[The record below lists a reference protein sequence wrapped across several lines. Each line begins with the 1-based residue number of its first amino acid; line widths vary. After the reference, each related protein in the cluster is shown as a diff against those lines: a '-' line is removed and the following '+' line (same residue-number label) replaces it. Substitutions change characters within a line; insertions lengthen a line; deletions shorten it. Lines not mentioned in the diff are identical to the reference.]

1 MHKTQKV
8 LLVIAATIALFFSN
22 GIAWGQ
28 RSALVEQDSLGLT
41 MYDIAD
47 YVQRYGP
54 SATVDSAVAVGQ
66 QLINS
71 YPDAIVR
78 TKMTSLNA
86 TGQWL
91 LCFDLSA
98 RTPYRPLGMTTSMSD
113 SGSELVCTM
122 TILPGRL
129 YLDPHNDCF
138 GRSILAHEFK
148 HVDDFIS
155 GASTADALALFFDNA
170 AIPLAEFLE
179 MFEDEARA
187 YKAQAEFAIRH
198 GCSGQYPMT
207 RAYAE
212 GSEIVQR
219 GALMTLYR
227 ADLRYPRYRRYL
239 DWVASHPPDRP
250 GSSCRLTS
258 SDYKPTA
265 EGGCMSPLPLP
276 LYCASCGRIR
286 MHAVHPEYF
295 QCTQCGTRR
304 HRTPTADVPEEVKP
318 NEPQ

>member
-8 LLVIAATIALFFSN
+8 LLAIAATIALLFSN

-28 RSALVEQDSLGLT
+28 RIALVEQDSLGLT

-47 YVQRYGP
+47 YVQKYGP
-54 SATVDSAVAVGQ
+54 SATVDSVVTVGQ
-66 QLINS
+66 QLIDS
-71 YPDAIVR
+71 YPDDLLR
-78 TKMTSLNA
+78 EKMYSRNA

-98 RTPYRPLGMTTSMSD
+98 RAPYRPLGMTTSMAD
-113 SGSELVCTM
+113 SAAGLVCTM

-138 GRSILAHEFK
+138 GRSILAHEFR

-155 GASTADALALFFDNA
+155 GAATADALALFFDQA

-187 YKAQAEFAIRH
+187 YKAQAEYAIRH
-198 GCSGQYPMT
+198 GCSDQYPMT

-212 GSEIVQR
+212 GGEIVQR
-219 GALMTLYR
+219 SALMTFYR
-227 ADLRYPRYRRYL
+227 ADQRYPRYRRYL
-239 DWVASHPPDRP
+239 DWVARHPPGRMAT
-250 GSSCRLTS
+250 L
-258 SDYKPTA
+258 K
-265 EGGCMSPLPLP
+265 LP
-276 LYCASCGRIR
+276 
-286 MHAVHPEYF
+286 
-295 QCTQCGTRR
+295 
-304 HRTPTADVPEEVKP
+304 ADFVSL
-318 NEPQ
+318 QAYR